1 MVKAVILSYMYFP
14 TIKIFFLK
22 IQVTWNAIFLV
33 VEFDFEAFLMMIGD
47 EEDSDERPKKIH

>member
-1 MVKAVILSYMYFP
+1 M
-14 TIKIFFLK
+14 
-22 IQVTWNAIFLV
+22 QVTWNANFLV